1 MVDFFSEQQAWRAGY
16 REGAK
21 LLMHEGKFKGIEFLK
36 HNCWGNFCRLLTW
49 YTVGWDH
56 KYGLNAINGAVTGS
70 LMVLNGNYEAN
81 DISDFDVI
89 DKKFPKANTE
99 TEQWLNEDIDK
110 LSKLL
115 DHSIQVLE
123 PNLSKQHKI
132 INSHNYHAGR
142 YFSKF
147 F

>member
-1 MVDFFSEQQAWRAGY
+1 M
-16 REGAK
+16 
-21 LLMHEGKFKGIEFLK
+21 
-36 HNCWGNFCRLLTW
+36 LTW

-56 KYGLNAINGAVTGS
+56 EYGLNAINGAVTGS
-70 LMVLNGNYEAN
+70 LMVLSGNYEAD

-89 DKKFPKANTE
+89 DKKFTNAISGNMK
-99 TEQWLNEDIDK
+99 WLDDDLDK

-115 DHSIQVLE
+115 DYPIQVLT

-132 INSHNYHAGR
+132 INSHTYHAGR